1 MLLTRLT
8 APAATLP
15 RLSAPRRIVVIRLVV
30 AAAIALFFTAAAAMF
45 FAGPVRHPLAQDD
58 ARYFHARLVDFD
70 QVVRTRLVRIRPDAT
85 GLVVARHRTR
95 DALAA
100 INALARGVDRASG
113 AEAGLLR
120 AAMANEA
127 RFLDAVGSVLVNRRS
142 PRLAELPALDVA
154 ARTSIAAIDG
164 PRARRKGG
172 VTALQRLR
180 GATASKPARVAA

>member
-1 MLLTRLT
+1 MLLSRLT

-15 RLSAPRRIVVIRLVV
+15 RLSAPRRIVVVRLTV
-30 AAAIALFFTAAAAMF
+30 ATALALFFGAAAAML

-70 QVVRTRLVRIRPDAT
+70 QGVRTRLVRVRPNAT
-85 GLVVARHRTR
+85 GIVSARHRTR
-95 DALAA
+95 DALMA

-120 AAMANEA
+120 AAMASEA
-127 RFLDAVGSVLVNRRS
+127 RFLDAVGSVLINPRS

-154 ARTSIAAIDG
+154 ARSSIAAVDG
-164 PRARRKGG
+164 PRARRRGG

-180 GATASKPARVAA
+180 GASVRKPAPSAA